1 MTYQSLL
8 SAHSALQSIDTE
20 SMDVQAKVTLYR
32 QLQYAEDE
40 LTTYRQSLQDIAGG
54 SVSSLEDLSDEK
66 RGDLQELLQ
75 TRVDT
80 DPPKPLEQ
88 EQLPN
93 SITVEQIAALDRAG
107 LVSLE

>member
-8 SAHSALQSIDTE
+8 SAHSALQALDTS
-20 SMDVQAKVTLYR
+20 SMEVQAKVTLYR

-40 LTTYRQSLQDIAGG
+40 LTTYQKALHDIVEQGQSI
-54 SVSSLEDLSDEK
+54 EDMDSFQKEE
-66 RGDLQELLQ
+66 LQELLQ

-80 DPPKPLEQ
+80 ELPKPLEQ
-88 EQLPN
+88 GQLPGT
-93 SITVEQIAALDRAG
+93 ITVEQIAALDRAG